1 MFRVAL
7 IFSVLIVWLVGTA
20 WCAPA
25 SDVGVGEKNR
35 PKIGVVLSGGGARGA
50 AHIGALKALEEMRI
64 PIDYLSGTSMGSI
77 IGGLY
82 ASGMTTM
89 EIETVVTRLDWNS
102 TLQDEIPRSDRSFR
116 RKTDDKSYLVKS
128 KPGLSDDLKIK
139 LPAGLQQE
147 IGRASCRE
155 RG

>member
-89 EIETVVTRLDWNS
+89 EIETVVTR
-102 TLQDEIPRSDRSFR
+102 
-116 RKTDDKSYLVKS
+116 V
-128 KPGLSDDLKIK
+128 
-139 LPAGLQQE
+139 E
-147 IGRASCRE
+147 IGRAHV
-155 RG
+155 